1 MPHWQ
6 EELDALLAQLRV
18 SLDDP
23 FPPGDGDRDARSVS
37 GEAASAMARDLALP
51 SEGPA
56 EGEELPGENEEVSA
70 VRSEVEA
77 TLGRVLALA
86 RAGRM
91 DDDMRDDVIFVLQ
104 ALTRPH
110 PGATVAAHGDDAAEA
125 RDEWQLASAAAVL
138 RFCRMVVRLTNALAA
153 DLEG

>member
-6 EELDALLAQLRV
+6 EELDALLANLRV

-23 FPPGDGDRDARSVS
+23 FAPDDGTPAFTLTSAPGSDLAEGI
-37 GEAASAMARDLALP
+37 ARDLALP
-51 SEGPA
+51 TD
-56 EGEELPGENEEVSA
+56 GEEPPDENEEVSA
-70 VRSEVEA
+70 IRSEIEA

-91 DDDMRDDVIFVLQ
+91 DGDMRDDVIFVLQ

-110 PGATVAAHGDDAAEA
+110 PGATVAASGEDAAEA
-125 RDEWQLASAAAVL
+125 RDEWQLGSAAAVL

-153 DLEG
+153 DPEG

>member
-23 FPPGDGDRDARSVS
+23 FPSDDGAADLEGDEGEDAT
-37 GEAASAMARDLALP
+37 GTIARDLML
-51 SEGPA
+51 PA
-56 EGEELPGENEEVSA
+56 EGEDLLGENEEVSA
-70 VRSEVEA
+70 IRSEIEA

-110 PGATVAAHGDDAAEA
+110 PVATISVDGADGDEA
-125 RDEWQLASAAAVL
+125 RDEWQLGSAAAVL

-153 DLEG
+153 DPEA

>member
-6 EELDALLAQLRV
+6 EELDTLLANLRV

-23 FPPGDGDRDARSVS
+23 LATNGGASSFAPASSPGADAA
-37 GEAASAMARDLALP
+37 EIARDLALP
-51 SEGPA
+51 VEGDEP
-56 EGEELPGENEEVSA
+56 LGENEEVSA
-70 VRSEVEA
+70 IRSEIEA

-91 DDDMRDDVIFVLQ
+91 DGDMRDDVIFVLQ

-110 PGATVAAHGDDAAEA
+110 PGATVAASGADTAEA
-125 RDEWQLASAAAVL
+125 RDEWQLGSAAAVL

-153 DLEG
+153 DAEG

>member
-6 EELDALLAQLRV
+6 EELDALLARLRV

-23 FPPGDGDRDARSVS
+23 FPPDDGTPAYRS
-37 GEAASAMARDLALP
+37 GEGEAVEAIARDLALP
-51 SEGPA
+51 G

-70 VRSEVEA
+70 IRSEIEA

-86 RAGRM
+86 HAGRM

-110 PGATVAAHGDDAAEA
+110 PGATVFARSEDGANGAEA

-153 DLEG
+153 DPEA

>member
-6 EELDALLAQLRV
+6 EELDALLANLRV

-23 FPPGDGDRDARSVS
+23 LPADSGATAFAPTPSVDAA
-37 GEAASAMARDLALP
+37 EIARDLALP
-51 SEGPA
+51 ADGDEP
-56 EGEELPGENEEVSA
+56 PGENEEVSA
-70 VRSEVEA
+70 IRSEIEA

-91 DDDMRDDVIFVLQ
+91 DGDMRDDVIFVLQ

-110 PGATVAAHGDDAAEA
+110 PGATVAASGADTAEA
-125 RDEWQLASAAAVL
+125 RDEWQLGSAAAVL

-153 DLEG
+153 DPEG

>member
-23 FPPGDGDRDARSVS
+23 FPSDDDAPTLARDA
-37 GEAASAMARDLALP
+37 GDQGNDAASAIARGLALP
-51 SEGPA
+51 A
-56 EGEELPGENEEVSA
+56 DGEELPSENEEVSA
-70 VRSEVEA
+70 VRSEIEA
-77 TLGRVLALA
+77 TLDRVLALA
-86 RAGRM
+86 HAGRM

-104 ALTRPH
+104 ALIRPH
-110 PGATVAAHGDDAAEA
+110 PGATVVARGEEAAEA
-125 RDEWQLASAAAVL
+125 RDEWQLDSAAAVL

-153 DLEG
+153 DPEA

>member
-6 EELDALLAQLRV
+6 EELDALLANLRV

-23 FPPGDGDRDARSVS
+23 LAADDGASTFAPASVQGVDAA
-37 GEAASAMARDLALP
+37 EIARDLALP
-51 SEGPA
+51 ADGDEP
-56 EGEELPGENEEVSA
+56 PGENEEVSA
-70 VRSEVEA
+70 IRSEIEA

-91 DDDMRDDVIFVLQ
+91 DGDMRDDVIFVLQ

-110 PGATVAAHGDDAAEA
+110 PGATVAASGADTAEA
-125 RDEWQLASAAAVL
+125 RDEWQLGSAAAVL

-153 DLEG
+153 DAEG

>member
-1 MPHWQ
+1 MPQWQ

-23 FPPGDGDRDARSVS
+23 FPPSGRVADLAGYDGN
-37 GEAASAMARDLALP
+37 GAASAIARDLAL
-51 SEGPA
+51 PA

-70 VRSEVEA
+70 VRSEIEA

-91 DDDMRDDVIFVLQ
+91 DEDMRDDVIFVLQ

-110 PGATVAAHGDDAAEA
+110 PGATVTADGEDAAEA

-153 DLEG
+153 DPEG